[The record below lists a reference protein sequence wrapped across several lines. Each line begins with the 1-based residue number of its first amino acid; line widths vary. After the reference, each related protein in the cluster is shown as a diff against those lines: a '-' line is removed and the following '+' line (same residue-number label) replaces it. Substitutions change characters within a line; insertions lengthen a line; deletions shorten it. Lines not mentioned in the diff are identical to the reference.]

1 MGVDAGSTDKSAST
15 LRLHLPGD
23 SLLVESAAS
32 GFGAAVQAGIR
43 QIPERDNA
51 REGTEIQDWL
61 WLLHDDSAPE
71 PTALEELLSAVER
84 APSVT
89 VAGAK
94 QVGWDDPR
102 KLEDVGLSV
111 SRWAERLTLIDG
123 DELDQGQHDGRSD
136 VFAVSS
142 SGMLVLR
149 SAWDELGGFDPA
161 LPDVGDDV
169 DFCWRNR
176 RAGHRVVVVPAAVVR
191 HSGCRSDAAA
201 TLRAGRRAEVYLR
214 LKHSVLWTVPFLA
227 AGAVI
232 GGVARLLVG
241 LVTKDPGHGAGQ
253 LLASCAG
260 VCKPLDLFRGR
271 RSIARTKTAPRRVV
285 HALRTPR
292 REVRSH
298 RRSVLEAFPAAR
310 ALPGNAA
317 DQPGISSRD
326 SHDFSAPGGSR
337 RPWGGLGA
345 GASFGVL
352 LAASLVGLS
361 GLIGAPGLSGGALLP
376 LPQSPAELWDSAS
389 TWWVPLGAGFAGH
402 GTPFSYVLWLLSILG
417 FGNGNAAVAGLVLLA
432 MPLAGLAAWFGAG
445 ALTRHR
451 GLRMWAALSWGAVP
465 ALQVAIGSGRLGAL
479 VAHVL
484 LPLVLTAMVRAVGV
498 GSRPFTQ
505 AGATPTPGT
514 SGVPSWTATGAAGLL
529 LAAVTAAAPSLLV
542 VALLGVIGAQLILR
556 RRARIL
562 WWSVLPSLALFVPF
576 AASASGTLRDAVA
589 EPGIPLPFTAA
600 ELWQQLLGFPVAF
613 DPLVQPEA
621 LEFLGPGFWA
631 LVPVLVIGA
640 PPVVLAV
647 FALFGSVRGRPGAY
661 AAWALALLCLIV
673 SAVYLSF
680 PGTAGGTALIP
691 PFSGPLVSGIALFL
705 LAAALVGADGLL
717 ARRDAD
723 RSSGTPAPAVRALVL
738 AVSVVLAA
746 GPLTSL
752 GLWILP
758 QSAQVAG
765 TAAVA
770 LTPSD
775 APDSATSSDTAAR
788 ADEASG
794 DSPGESTDFGTA
806 VLVHP
811 VAERILPATAA
822 DRGTGP
828 DRTRTLVLTIDG
840 SNGEGV
846 AAMLMRGGGTTL
858 DTMSPLNSPA
868 GLSGDGAAPQ
878 FRPDDAADDALRGA
892 VAMLVGGTGADPR
905 AELRR
910 FGVGHVVLQQ
920 SDTAAELLAEQLDAA
935 PGLTAVGKT
944 PSGWLWR
951 VTPSILPNGT
961 EDSGGQT
968 ARARI
973 VDAEGRTEALVP
985 SGTIRVATG
994 VRDGG
999 EGRTLVLAER
1009 ADTGWQAAL
1018 DGRPLESASEGW
1030 AQTFVLPPRGGH
1042 LTVDYVSAWQPWTE
1056 AVQMVVFGASILL
1069 AVPVP
1074 SRPRAVRV
1082 RPAGRGPTA
1091 ASGREPAT
1099 GHGPVGPGSS
1109 HPTERE
1115 PGMAAAG
1122 ASS

>member
-1 MGVDAGSTDKSAST
+1 MGVAAGSTDESAST
-15 LRLHLPGD
+15 LRLYLPGD

-32 GFGAAVQAGIR
+32 GFGAAVQTGIL
-43 QIPERDNA
+43 QIPQRNNA
-51 REGTEIQDWL
+51 RKGTGIQDWL

-71 PTALEELLSAVER
+71 PSALEELLSAVER

-94 QVGWDDPR
+94 QVGWDDPK

-123 DELDQGQHDGRSD
+123 GELDQGQHDGRSD

-149 SAWDELGGFDPA
+149 SAWDELDGFDPA
-161 LPDVGDDV
+161 LPGVGDDV

-176 RAGHRVVVVPAAVVR
+176 RAGHRVVVVPGAVVR
-191 HSGCRSDAAA
+191 HSGSRSNAAA
-201 TLRAGRRAEVYLR
+201 MLRAARRAEVYLR
-214 LKHSVLWTVPFLA
+214 LKHSVLWSVPFLA

-241 LVTKDPGHGAGQ
+241 LMTKDPGHGAGQ

-260 VCKPLDLFRGR
+260 VCKPFDLFRGR

-298 RRSVLEAFPAAR
+298 RRSVLEAFRAAG
-310 ALPGNAA
+310 ALPDNAA
-317 DQPGISSRD
+317 DKPGISSRD
-326 SHDFSAPGGSR
+326 SHDFSAPGGPR

-345 GASFGVL
+345 ATSFGVL

-361 GLIGAPGLSGGALLP
+361 GLVGAPALSGGALLP

-402 GTPFSYVLWLLSILG
+402 GSPFSYVLWLLSILG

-432 MPLAGLAAWFGAG
+432 MPLAGLAAWCGAG
-445 ALTRHR
+445 AITRHR

-465 ALQVAIGSGRLGAL
+465 VLQVAIGSGRLGAL

-484 LPLVLTAMVRAVGV
+484 LPLVLAAMVRAVGV
-498 GSRPFTQ
+498 GARPFTQ
-505 AGATPTPGT
+505 TGATPTPGT
-514 SGVPSWTATGAAGLL
+514 SGVPSWTAAGAAGLL
-529 LAAVTAAAPSLLV
+529 LAAVTAAAPSVLV
-542 VALLGVIGAQLILR
+542 VALLGVIGARMILR
-556 RRARIL
+556 RRAKTL
-562 WWSVLPSLALFVPF
+562 WWSVLPALALFVPF

-589 EPGIPLPFTAA
+589 DPGIPLPFTAA

-613 DPLVQPEA
+613 DPLVPPKA
-621 LEFLGPGFWA
+621 LEFLGSGPWA

-673 SAVYLSF
+673 SAVSLSF

-691 PFSGPLVSGIALFL
+691 PFSGPLVSGIVLFL

-717 ARRDAD
+717 VRRDTD
-723 RSSGTPAPAVRALVL
+723 RSSGKPAPAVRALVL
-738 AVSVVLAA
+738 AGSVVLAA

-758 QSAQVAG
+758 QPAQVVD
-765 TAAVA
+765 TEAVA
-770 LTPSD
+770 LTPSSAAD
-775 APDSATSSDTAAR
+775 AAAGADT
-788 ADEASG
+788 ASG
-794 DSPGESTDFGTA
+794 DSQGEGTDFGTA

-828 DRTRTLVLTIDG
+828 DRARTLVLAIDG

-846 AAMLMRGGGTTL
+846 AAMLMRGAGTTL
-858 DTMSPLNSPA
+858 DALSPLNSPA
-868 GLSGDGAAPQ
+868 GSSGVGAAPQ
-878 FRPDDAADDALRGA
+878 FRPGDAAAAALRGA
-892 VAMLVGGTGADPR
+892 VAMLVGGTGADAR

-910 FGVGHVVLQQ
+910 FGVGYVVLQQ

-951 VTPSILPNGT
+951 VTAPILPNGT

-973 VDAEGRTEALVP
+973 VDAEGRTESLVP
-985 SGTIRVATG
+985 SGTTRVDTG

-1009 ADTGWQAAL
+1009 ADAGWQATL

-1042 LTVDYVSAWQPWTE
+1042 LTVDYVNAWQPWAE
-1056 AVQMVVFGASILL
+1056 AVQMVVFGAGILL

-1082 RPAGRGPTA
+1082 LPADRGGTS
-1091 ASGREPAT
+1091 ASGRELAT
-1099 GHGPVGPGSS
+1099 GHGPADPGSS
-1109 HPTERE
+1109 RPTERE
-1115 PGMAAAG
+1115 PDMAAAG